1 MPANQRG
8 AQPGRHSIGPRNVD
22 VKRLNRRPQS
32 PDDFA
37 GPERFAQQSHPAVFR
52 LANGAKRV
60 AGVRRL
66 VRVQP
71 ALREVAFER
80 GVNRLRRR
88 GCSNAERLAF
98 ESLEELPQLL
108 LIRLGQNDAT
118 LRRIAQRNLLDFAKL
133 SHPLDVAEKIH
144 DVRFVPRKGRKNRRP
159 DISSILAAHRLA
171 VFGFEQLES
180 HRFHVAAE
188 VQRLHVQRKR
198 RQFQR
203 TASGCRSSLGIHS
216 SDSSFGNFARNS
228 GACFRT
234 SSQSKK
240 ASGVSSQM
248 RNQPAISSF
257 SARLCASTLWL
268 REIISA
274 RRLPSRAT
282 FKTRSTAACSP
293 CARNL
298 RISSSSRMMLT
309 SASCSVLKCNRSSNS
324 SSYCSSA
331 SSCWLMRTFCPASFS
346 TSAMYSVPIL
356 PASPCSARSRRRSW
370 SISAGVHCWTLI
382 SLAVSR
388 IRAFFVFKSSVIGL
402 CLGAAWFAFS
412 WAWAAQAAVAVDRPA
427 SPPATGDTSLH
438 SCCVPPGLRQKS
450 ARPAYWPQNKDN
462 LFPPASAPRVAKLRR
477 DFRSGREEARR
488 AHTYCTENRT
498 AGPSPLVFRCI
509 FPAAPFH
516 K

>member
-52 LANGAKRV
+52 LANSAKRV

-144 DVRFVPRKGRKNRRP
+144 DVRFVPCEGREDRRP
-159 DISSILAAHRLA
+159 DISSILASHRLA
-171 VFGFEQLES
+171 VFGFDQLES
-180 HRFHVAAE
+180 HGFQVAAE
-188 VQRLHVQRKR
+188 VQRLHIQRKR

-203 TASGCRSSLGIHS
+203 TASWCRGSMGIHV
-216 SDSSFGNFARNS
+216 SDSGCGNLARNS
-228 GACFRT
+228 GACFRI
-234 SSQSKK
+234 
-240 ASGVSSQM
+240 SSQM
-248 RNQPAISSF
+248 RNQPEISSF
-257 SARLCASTLWL
+257 SVRLCASTLWL

-274 RRLPSRAT
+274 RRLPSRAM

-293 CARNL
+293 CERNL
-298 RISSSSRMMLT
+298 RINSSSRMMLT
-309 SASCSVLKCNRSSNS
+309 SASSSVLKCSRSSNS

-331 SSCWLMRTFCPASFS
+331 SSCWLMVTFCPASFS
-346 TSAMYSVPIL
+346 TSAMYSIPVL
-356 PASPCSARSRRRSW
+356 PASPCSARSRRR
-370 SISAGVHCWTLI
+370 
-382 SLAVSR
+382 
-388 IRAFFVFKSSVIGL
+388 
-402 CLGAAWFAFS
+402 
-412 WAWAAQAAVAVDRPA
+412 
-427 SPPATGDTSLH
+427 TGMEYIADVL
-438 SCCVPPGLRQKS
+438 K
-450 ARPAYWPQNKDN
+450 
-462 LFPPASAPRVAKLRR
+462 
-477 DFRSGREEARR
+477 
-488 AHTYCTENRT
+488 
-498 AGPSPLVFRCI
+498 
-509 FPAAPFH
+509 
-516 K
+516 

>member
-108 LIRLGQNDAT
+108 LIWLGQNDAT
-118 LRRIAQRNLLDFAKL
+118 LSRIAQHNLLDFAKL

-159 DISSILAAHRLA
+159 DISSILAAHWLA

-188 VQRLHVQRKR
+188 VQRLHVQRKP

-203 TASGCRSSLGIHS
+203 PASWPRRSPGIHS
-216 SDSSFGNFARNS
+216 AHSSFGTFARN
-228 GACFRT
+228 F
-234 SSQSKK
+234 
-240 ASGVSSQM
+240 
-248 RNQPAISSF
+248 
-257 SARLCASTLWL
+257 
-268 REIISA
+268 
-274 RRLPSRAT
+274 
-282 FKTRSTAACSP
+282 
-293 CARNL
+293 
-298 RISSSSRMMLT
+298 
-309 SASCSVLKCNRSSNS
+309 
-324 SSYCSSA
+324 
-331 SSCWLMRTFCPASFS
+331 
-346 TSAMYSVPIL
+346 
-356 PASPCSARSRRRSW
+356 RSW
-370 SISAGVHCWTLI
+370 SPKNERSEEHTSELQSHLTL
-382 SLAVSR
+382 V
-388 IRAFFVFKSSVIGL
+388 
-402 CLGAAWFAFS
+402 
-412 WAWAAQAAVAVDRPA
+412 
-427 SPPATGDTSLH
+427 
-438 SCCVPPGLRQKS
+438 
-450 ARPAYWPQNKDN
+450 
-462 LFPPASAPRVAKLRR
+462 
-477 DFRSGREEARR
+477 
-488 AHTYCTENRT
+488 
-498 AGPSPLVFRCI
+498 
-509 FPAAPFH
+509 
-516 K
+516 

>member
-203 TASGCRSSLGIHS
+203 TASWCRSSLGIHS

-274 RRLPSRAT
+274 RRLPSRAM

-293 CARNL
+293 CERNL
-298 RISSSSRMMLT
+298 RINSSSRMMLT
-309 SASCSVLKCNRSSNS
+309 SASSSVLKCSRSSNS

-331 SSCWLMRTFCPASFS
+331 SSCWLMVTFCPASFS
-346 TSAMYSVPIL
+346 TSAIYSVPVL

-370 SISAGVHCWTLI
+370 SISAGVHCSTLI
-382 SLAVSR
+382 SRAVSR
-388 IRAFFVFKSSVIGL
+388 ISAFFVFKSSVIGP
-402 CLGAAWFAFS
+402 CLGVACRVFS
-412 WAWAAQAAVAVDRPA
+412 LGWDVGMVASAVAAAVDPP
-427 SPPATGDTSLH
+427 SSLPATGGTSPH
-438 SCCVPPGLRQKS
+438 SCCVPPGSRQKNV
-450 ARPAYWPQNKDN
+450 RPA
-462 LFPPASAPRVAKLRR
+462 
-477 DFRSGREEARR
+477 
-488 AHTYCTENRT
+488 C
-498 AGPSPLVFRCI
+498 
-509 FPAAPFH
+509 
-516 K
+516 